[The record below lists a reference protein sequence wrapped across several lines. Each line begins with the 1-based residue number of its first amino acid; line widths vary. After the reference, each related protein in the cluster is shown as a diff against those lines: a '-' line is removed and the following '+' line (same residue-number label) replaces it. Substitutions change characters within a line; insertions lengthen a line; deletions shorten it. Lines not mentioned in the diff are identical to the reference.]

1 MTLEPASDDAS
12 GRSPQASTEKDIEG
26 TKTDR
31 EHAFDVGPDD
41 AGQRLDRRL
50 ADWLGR
56 PRNQVRR
63 WIQAGA
69 VQVDGK
75 PAKPATELV
84 AGSRVQ
90 CRLPQRRHD
99 DRIQPEDGPL
109 HLIYEDDDLVVLD
122 KPAALAVHPG
132 AGRVSGT
139 LAHFLLHR
147 FPEMVE
153 VGGPGRPGIVHR
165 LDMDT
170 TGVMVV
176 ARREAAYQHLVTAF
190 AERRVHKLYQAV
202 AYGLPRDDAGTIDRP
217 IGRHRGDRK
226 KMAVTSKGRPAVTE
240 YRCLDRGQGIC
251 RLELDL
257 KTGRTHQIRVHLKA
271 IQHPLVG
278 DPLYGEARWK
288 AWPRKQQGPL
298 QAFPRPALHAWRLAF
313 EHPTTGQ
320 ALQFEAPIPEDMK
333 VLWRKVTGGG
343 WA

>member
-1 MTLEPASDDAS
+1 MSTESLPDAPKPASGKVAEDQELTFEVGDD
-12 GRSPQASTEKDIEG
+12 
-26 TKTDR
+26 
-31 EHAFDVGPDD
+31 DVGK
-41 AGQRLDRRL
+41 RLDRRL
-50 ADWLGR
+50 AHWVGR
-56 PRNQVRR
+56 PRSQVRK
-63 WIQAGA
+63 WIQDGA

-75 PAKPATELV
+75 EAKPSTELL
-84 AGSRVQ
+84 AGGRVQ
-90 CRLPQRRHD
+90 CQPPKRRD
-99 DRIQPEDGPL
+99 DTRIQPEEGSL
-109 HLIYEDDDLVVLD
+109 HLLYEDDHLIVLD
-122 KPAALAVHPG
+122 KPAGLAVHPG
-132 AGRVSGT
+132 AGRPRGT

-147 FPEMVE
+147 FPEVAQ

-165 LDMDT
+165 LDKDT

-176 ARREAAYQHLVTAF
+176 ARHAEAYHQLVAAF

-202 AYGLPRDDAGTIDRP
+202 AYGLPRDDAGTIDHP

-226 KMAVTSKGRPAVTE
+226 KMAVTSKGRPALTE

-313 EHPTTGQ
+313 DHPATGQ
-320 ALQFEAPIPEDMK
+320 NLHFEAPVPPDMK
-333 VLWRKVTGGG
+333 DLWQKVTGQD
-343 WA
+343 WADEA